1 MEKNLGA
8 RRWTPPTTSAV
19 TATSSGR
26 KISGAKVLNINFFEQ
41 KNVSFNA
48 FD

>member
-19 TATSSGR
+19 TATR